1 MKLKE
6 FEGKQLLASFE
17 VSTSKGLV
25 ANSEQ
30 EAQEKTSQLE
40 CEQVAVKAQ
49 VLAGGRGKAGG
60 IKLVNKS
67 EAPETAKQ
75 MLGKEIKG
83 ERIEQILIEEK
94 LEIEKEYYLSLTVN
108 RAEKNV
114 TLLFSEEGGVEIE
127 ELAKNSP
134 EKIVRIAIGKEFDA
148 SNVERTLSTNKH
160 AKQITE
166 IARKMFKLMK
176 AKDAELVEINPLAES
191 KGELIAADAKI
202 IIDDNALYRQQEFA
216 PLKQR
221 ELSEPEKKAKQSDLN
236 YVELDGDIAIIG
248 NGAGLVMATLDIVQH
263 FGGNPANFLDVGGG
277 ASFEQVQKAVEIVLD
292 KKPKGIWINVFGG
305 ITRCDE
311 VARGLAN
318 YKKEKRITV
327 PIVVRLIGTNEAEGK
342 KILEENGISTQDSME
357 ECAKKIVELT
367 R

>member
-25 ANSEQ
+25 ANTAE
-30 EAQEKTSQLE
+30 EAQAKITQIE
-40 CEQVAVKAQ
+40 CAEVAVKAQ

-60 IKLVNKS
+60 IKLVKKS
-67 EAPETAKQ
+67 EAPETTRQ
-75 MLGKEIKG
+75 MLGREIKG
-83 ERIEQILIEEK
+83 KKIEQVLIEEK

-108 RAEKNV
+108 RSEKNV

-134 EKIVRIAIGKEFDA
+134 EKIKKIGIEREFNA
-148 SNVERTLSTNKH
+148 REVERKLSTSKH
-160 AKQITE
+160 AREITE
-166 IARKMFKLMK
+166 IAGKMFKLMK
-176 AKDAELVEINPLAES
+176 AKDAELVEINPLAIS
-191 KGELIAADAKI
+191 RGKLVAADAKI
-202 IIDDNALYRQQEFA
+202 IIDDNALYRQPEFA

-221 ELSEPEKKAKQSDLN
+221 ELSESEKKAKQSDLN

-263 FGGNPANFLDVGGG
+263 FGGKPANFLDVGGG
-277 ASFEQVQKAVEIVLD
+277 ANFEQVQKAVEIVLE
-292 KKPKGIWINVFGG
+292 KNPKGIWINVFGG
-305 ITRCDE
+305 ITRCDD

-318 YKKEKRITV
+318 YKKEKQIKV